1 MAQSK
6 AASIARQP
14 GVLRDPSWHS
24 TDQNCAKLLS
34 KKFEPTHCITCL
46 FLFAVK
52 LNGSTN
58 AAPKITT
65 REVGIWKK
73 SVCLNIFTRVHYWFK
88 SYTGLSY
95 QRHNT
100 ARTWPDCVSLSRYRQ
115 LRLLWLVAPSC
126 VLQHPQK
133 LNFTCWWRSCGGED
147 AWMRSSCW
155 ARGAEGS
162 RMLGRSSGTT
172 LRSPEVSSSRW
183 AAFTDALHCLSDW
196 SVSK

>member
-34 KKFEPTHCITCL
+34 KKFEPTHCITFL

-73 SVCLNIFTRVHYWFK
+73 KVSVLTSSLVFTTDLKVTQVSPINDIIRPVP
-88 SYTGLSY
+88 
-95 QRHNT
+95 R
-100 ARTWPDCVSLSRYRQ
+100 RTVSLCLGIVSSGCCG
-115 LRLLWLVAPSC
+115 LLLPHVYYNIP
-126 VLQHPQK
+126 
-133 LNFTCWWRSCGGED
+133 
-147 AWMRSSCW
+147 RSSTSPADGAVAEEKTHECDRAAEPEEQRDQGCW
-155 ARGAEGS
+155 DNRQAQ
-162 RMLGRSSGTT
+162 
-172 LRSPEVSSSRW
+172 P
-183 AAFTDALHCLSDW
+183 
-196 SVSK
+196 